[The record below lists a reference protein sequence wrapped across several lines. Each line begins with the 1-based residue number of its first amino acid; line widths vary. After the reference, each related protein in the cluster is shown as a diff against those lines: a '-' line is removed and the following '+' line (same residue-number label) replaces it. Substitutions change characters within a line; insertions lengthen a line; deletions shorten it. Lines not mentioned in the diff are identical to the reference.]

1 MKKAII
7 YFFYFAAIQV
17 IASAICGVIFN
28 FVIKGL
34 SDNKPLL
41 LIVSAVL
48 SAVVTITLFLWKK
61 YTVVSPKYIRTGPWI
76 VFIFAALVSIGT
88 IIPSDFLQEQF
99 PELPDIVKEELTMII
114 KSPYGF
120 FVVGLLAPFCEELV
134 FRGAVLH
141 SLLEWSKTR
150 IGWMGNHWSMILLS
164 ALLFA
169 IIHFNPAQMPHAFLV
184 GTLLGWMYYRTG
196 SILPGVALHWTNNSI
211 AYIYSNILPDP
222 NAHIITLL
230 GSQQKVILALIY
242 SLCILLPSIYMLNKQ
257 MKRA

>member
-169 IIHFNPAQMPHAFLV
+169 IIHFNPAQMPHAFLI
-184 GTLLGWMYYRTG
+184 GALLGWMYYRTG
-196 SILPGVALHWTNNSI
+196 SILPGVALHWANNSI
-211 AYIYSNILPDP
+211 AYVLCNILPDP
-222 NAHIITLL
+222 NAKLITLL

>member
-1 MKKAII
+1 
-7 YFFYFAAIQV
+7 
-17 IASAICGVIFN
+17 VIFN
-28 FVIKGL
+28 KVIKGL
-34 SDNKPLL
+34 SGNTSLL
-41 LIVSAVL
+41 LIVSAVV
-48 SAVVTITLFLWKK
+48 SAAITIALFLWKK

-76 VFIFAALVSIGT
+76 VFIFAVLASIGA

-114 KSPYGF
+114 RSPYGF
-120 FVVGLLAPFCEELV
+120 FVVGLLAPCCEELG

-150 IGWMGNHWSMILLS
+150 IGWVGNHWSMILLS

-169 IIHFNPAQMPHAFLV
+169 IIHFNPAQMPHAFLI
-184 GTLLGWMYYRTG
+184 GILLGWMYYRTG

-211 AYIYSNILPDP
+211 AYIFGNILPDP
-222 NAHIITLL
+222 DAHLITLL